1 MADTGNQDPTMKSF
15 LDDLASIEPTPG
27 GGSVSALSGALGA
40 SLITM
45 VAKISLKPKDLEA
58 DLRSEFEEIINIT
71 EDARRQ
77 FEVMVADDA
86 DAYNSVI
93 EAYRLPKDTDE
104 TRAIRTEAIQKAFK
118 RAAEVPMTILEKAYE
133 LAPRAIFIAEKG
145 NVNCLSDSAV
155 AIQMLGAAVHGA
167 SLNVMINLKYIKD
180 EDYNN
185 SMLDKLRKNKGEAEN
200 ILADAGNI
208 ISERFK

>member
-1 MADTGNQDPTMKSF
+1 MADKGNQDPTLKSF

-58 DLRSEFEEIINIT
+58 DLRSEFEEIINLSM
-71 EDARRQ
+71 EARGY

-93 EAYRLPKDTDE
+93 EVYRMPKDSDDD
-104 TRAIRTEAIQKAFK
+104 RKLRSEAIQKAFK
-118 RAAEVPMTILEKAYE
+118 RAAEVPMTILERAYE
-133 LAPRAIFIAEKG
+133 LSPRAIFIAEKG

-155 AIQMLGAAVHGA
+155 AIQMLSAAVHGA